1 MPAVAP
7 RIQVVVTQE
16 QYMILARLAQLRGGS
31 MSSYA
36 RRAID
41 ASMPSLRR
49 VLSACEQAELE
60 GRLLDEN
67 LQAATEDLLDR
78 SEDLLAD
85 QMDLEEWL
93 VPQEDRGSGRRRRG
107 AKPHDTPRHE
117 GPILTGPSQRADDDQ
132 SSTIIPLRGRR

>member
-1 MPAVAP
+1 
-7 RIQVVVTQE
+7 
-16 QYMILARLAQLRGGS
+16 

-41 ASMPSLRR
+41 ASMPALRR

-67 LQAATEDLLDR
+67 LQVATEDLLDR
-78 SEDLLAD
+78 EEDLLAD

-93 VPQEDRGSGRRRRG
+93 VPLEDRGSGRRRRG
-107 AKPHDTPRHE
+107 RSPATPRHE
-117 GPILTGPSQRADDDQ
+117 GPILTGPSRGPNDDG

>member
-41 ASMPSLRR
+41 ASMPALRR
-49 VLSACEQAELE
+49 VLTACEQAELE

-78 SEDLLAD
+78 QEDLIAD
-85 QMDLEEWL
+85 QLDLEEWL
-93 VPQEDRGSGRRRRG
+93 IPLEDGGSGRRKRAAKPRG
-107 AKPHDTPRHE
+107 APQHE
-117 GPILTGPSQRADDDQ
+117 GPILTGPSQRADDDR
-132 SSTIIPLRGRR
+132 SSTIIPMRGRR